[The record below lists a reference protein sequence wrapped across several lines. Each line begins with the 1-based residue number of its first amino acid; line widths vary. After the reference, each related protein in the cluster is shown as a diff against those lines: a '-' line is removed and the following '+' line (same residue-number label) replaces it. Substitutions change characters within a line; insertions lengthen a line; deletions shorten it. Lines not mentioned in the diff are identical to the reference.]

1 MRLLV
6 CVVAGAVAGIL
17 MALFGPGV
25 LAPLVAWDVTAGSY
39 IVWSWRS
46 EWKLDAAA
54 TKTHAVRE
62 DPGRATTDILLL
74 VASMASLAA
83 VAVVIASAHSRASQL
98 TAAGVAVASVALS
111 WALVHTVYA
120 VRYARLFYLA
130 RRGVDFNEEG
140 PPSYGD
146 FAYLAFTVG
155 MTYQVSD
162 TDLTTKSIRSTVL
175 RHALLSYALG
185 AVILA
190 ATINLVVG
198 LAK

>member
-1 MRLLV
+1 M
-6 CVVAGAVAGIL
+6 AGTLI
-17 MALFGPGV
+17 ALFGPQG
-25 LAPLVAWDVTAGSY
+25 LAPLVGWDVAAGSY
-39 IVWSWRS
+39 IFWSWAT
-46 EWKLDAAA
+46 EWKLDATA
-54 TKTHAVRE
+54 TRTHAVRE

-74 VASMASLAA
+74 VASVASLAA
-83 VAVVIASAHSRASQL
+83 VAAVIASAHSRTSQL
-98 TAAGVAVASVALS
+98 AAAGVALASVATS

-120 VRYARLFYLA
+120 ARYARLFYMTKH
-130 RRGVDFNEEG
+130 GVDFNEK
-140 PPSYGD
+140 PPPRYSD

-162 TDLTTKSIRSTVL
+162 TELTSKSIRSAVL
-175 RHALLSYALG
+175 RHALLSYMLG